1 MGWLGA
7 SVTPI
12 LSFVKIVAV
21 GKEVFSSMSAL
32 GEQLGPLV
40 QECCVLW
47 RLWFRYVVLEKYSA
61 FLGSAYI
68 ACSHSSFQWVASVC
82 NFPFD
87 LWGGVSWLCFDQFPV
102 FS

>member
-47 RLWFRYVVLEKYSA
+47 RLWFRYIVLN
-61 FLGSAYI
+61 
-68 ACSHSSFQWVASVC
+68 SHVKLLTC
-82 NFPFD
+82 
-87 LWGGVSWLCFDQFPV
+87 
-102 FS
+102 